1 MNYRVAGRLITGRLN
16 TVYHVDGSPLDQV
29 ITDRFITNTVIYS
42 CNHLQYIVQYNMWHV
57 WLLSGKCLCDCCQEN
72 V

>member
-42 CNHLQYIVQYNMWHV
+42 CNHLQYIVQYNM
-57 WLLSGKCLCDCCQEN
+57 
-72 V
+72 